1 MNFWKSWKVFVVDAF
16 AEELFGGNQAGVVL
30 LSENED
36 FPEDAFMRKIAG
48 ELKHSETAF
57 VKKVSRDAFHIRY
70 FTPVDEVELCGHA
83 TIGAFWVLY
92 EEGII
97 GQGEYRLINGDC
109 LTVQV
114 KDSGIWMDMASPRE
128 LYTFTPKEAEELY
141 LAYGLKEEAERV
153 MLESG
158 ISPIKDC
165 PGPGDLS
172 GTAGRMLP
180 KIVNTGLSD
189 IILPVRDRKALHGA
203 VQDCEAIKVLSQKY
217 QVVGVHMFCMSDK
230 PGILAECRNY
240 APLYGIPE
248 ESATGTANGALTFY
262 LYGYGHTVGEKEN
275 VFLQGETMGKPSVIK
290 SRLELSSIG
299 GNFSCGSGAQDKEG
313 IKIKIGGT
321 AVVSL
326 KGEIHL

>member
-57 VKKVSRDAFHIRY
+57 VKKVDRDAFHIRY

-97 GQGEYRLINGDC
+97 GEGSYRLINRDC

-141 LAYGLKEEAERV
+141 LAYGLKEEA
-153 MLESG
+153 
-158 ISPIKDC
+158 
-165 PGPGDLS
+165 
-172 GTAGRMLP
+172 GRMLP

-203 VQDCEAIKVLSQKY
+203 VQDCEAVKALSQKY

-275 VFLQGETMGKPSVIK
+275 VFLQGEIMGKPSVIK
-290 SRLELSSIG
+290 SRLELSPIG
-299 GNFSCGSGAQDKEG
+299 GNFSCGSGAQDNKEG
-313 IKIKIGGT
+313 IKIKIGGR
-321 AVVSL
+321 AVISFSGEL
-326 KGEIHL
+326 RSWGPCHEARASYIEKGEFSQ